1 MKESWC
7 RVDTDFLRLWSSNGQ
22 SLTKPVNS
30 RIRTAKYNNKK
41 SKIKLNIIQCY
52 APIND
57 TDDKKKGPF
66 NQQLQAVLNKA
77 GKKDMTILMG
87 NFKSKVGADD
97 THYDEVIGTQGL
109 GSLKENG
116 KRFSNLCSLNH
127 IVIRGSIYS

>member
-7 RVDTDFLRLWSSNGQ
+7 RVDADFLRLWPSDGQ
-22 SLTKPVNS
+22 SLTKSVNS
-30 RIRTAKYNNKK
+30 WIRTAKYNNKK

-57 TDDKKKGPF
+57 TDEKKKNTI

-97 THYDEVIGTQGL
+97 THYNEVIGTQGL
-109 GSLKENG
+109 GSMKENG
-116 KRFSNLCSLNH
+116 ERFSNLCSLNH

>member
-1 MKESWC
+1 MKESLY
-7 RVDTDFLRLWSSNGQ
+7 RVDADFLRLWSSDGQ

-57 TDDKKKGPF
+57 TDDKKKDTF

-87 NFKSKVGADD
+87 NFNQRFELMIL
-97 THYDEVIGTQGL
+97 TML
-109 GSLKENG
+109 RSLAHKDWAVW
-116 KRFSNLCSLNH
+116 KRMARDFQTYAPLTIL
-127 IVIRGSIYS
+127 